1 MKINIFKLAVI
12 FLLGAILAVYTN
24 CGKPSNLMFENGYHS
39 SGSEASYETFQ
50 KSVYSIT
57 RSNCISCHSS
67 IQPMH
72 ASDDY
77 REAHDIL
84 VTQKKVNFDNIPS
97 SRIVAKLRGENHNC
111 WSDCEANAR
120 EMENAI
126 ATWKGARDV
135 SGEVDEDEP
144 SDQAVYTNETDTLEM
159 EFADAGNSPSSNTVK
174 LNVEA
179 AMRQAPMTLVNS
191 ADGPYITVEN
201 NLNNSLG
208 NTDANAG
215 IAYMNF
221 KVPTNGTYRIWGL
234 VNGPTDNDNSFY
246 VAIRNASNALVN
258 GNPRNF
264 EFASGSRFEWRQFN
278 SATYTLTANTNYT
291 LELRQREDG
300 ARAQAFV
307 ITSDNTFNGMEVGD
321 FFGITLSFDLSP
333 RIPNGSF
340 KIDVVDYDL
349 YSYKMT
355 KPRIVAPSNVKV
367 KNIKLFINDAY
378 SPQHSAYTLVNKI
391 ATASDNLL
399 SNYAMIVIKDKG
411 LSGDR
416 FKFSFEEI
424 YSTNATGTTTGGTG
438 GGTETQTSL
447 MAYQA
452 TVYPISRSSAYSCV
466 GCHMS
471 TSPRHASDNTQ
482 TAHDATLGVVDFNTP
497 SNSRIV
503 RKMRTERHNCG
514 ANCDSIA
521 TQYENAIIEWRNRR
535 Q

>member
-1 MKINIFKLAVI
+1 MNFNIFKLAVI
-12 FLLGAILAVYTN
+12 FLLGTILAVYTN
-24 CGKPSNLMFENGYHS
+24 CGKPGELMFESGYHS
-39 SGSEASYETFQ
+39 SGSEASYESFQ

-57 RSNCISCHSS
+57 RSNCISCHST

-84 VTQKKVNFDNIPS
+84 VSQKKVNFENIS
-97 SRIVAKLRGENHNC
+97 ASRIVAKLRGENHNC
-111 WSDCEANAR
+111 WSDCEANAQA
-120 EMENAI
+120 MERAI
-126 ATWKGARDV
+126 ESWKAARDV
-135 SGEVDEDEP
+135 SGEVDNEGP
-144 SDQAVYTNETDTLEM
+144 SDLAIYTSETDTLEM
-159 EFADAGNSPSSNTVK
+159 EFVDAGNAPSSNTVK
-174 LNVEA
+174 INVEA
-179 AMRQAPMTLVNS
+179 AMRQAPMVLVNS
-191 ADGPYITVEN
+191 GDGPYLTVEN
-201 NLNNSLG
+201 NLNNTLA
-208 NTDANAG
+208 NNDQNAG
-215 IAYMNF
+215 LAFMNF
-221 KVPTNGTYRIWGL
+221 KVPTSGAYRIWGL
-234 VNGPTDNDNSFY
+234 VQGPTDQDNSFFMT
-246 VAIRNASNALVN
+246 VRDTKRPTSVLLSTRNV
-258 GNPRNF
+258 
-264 EFASGSRFEWRQFN
+264 EFPAGSRFEWRQLN
-278 SATYTLTANTNYT
+278 VSMNLVAGTEYT

-307 ITSDNTFNGMEVGD
+307 VTSDPAFNGQEVND

-340 KIDVVDYDL
+340 KIDIVDYDL
-349 YSYKMT
+349 YSYKLT

-367 KNIKLFINDAY
+367 KNIKLFINGAY

-391 ATASDNLL
+391 TSASDNLL
-399 SNYAMIVIKDKG
+399 SKYAMIVIKDKG

-424 YSTNATGTTTGGTG
+424 YPTDATGTTTGGTG

-447 MAYQA
+447 MAYQG

-471 TSPRHASDNTQ
+471 TSPRHASDNAQ

-521 TQYENAIIEWRNRR
+521 TQYENAIIEWRNRLE
-535 Q
+535 

>member
-1 MKINIFKLAVI
+1 
-12 FLLGAILAVYTN
+12 
-24 CGKPSNLMFENGYHS
+24 MFENGFY
-39 SGSEASYETFQ
+39 SGGSDASYLAFQ

-72 ASDDY
+72 ASDNY

-84 VTQKKVNFDNIPS
+84 VSQKKVNFDNIPA

-111 WSDCEANAR
+111 WSDCEDNAK

-126 ATWKGARDV
+126 ATWKAARDI
-135 SGEVDEDEP
+135 SGEVDEEEP
-144 SDQAVYTNETDTLEM
+144 SDLAVYTNETDTLEM

-191 ADGPYITVEN
+191 ADGPYLTVEN
-201 NLNNSLG
+201 NLNNTLA
-208 NTDANAG
+208 NNDAGAG
-215 IAYMNF
+215 LAFFNF
-221 KVPTNGTYRIWGL
+221 KVPTSGAYRIWGL
-234 VNGPTDNDNSFY
+234 VQGPTDQDNSFF
-246 VAIRNASNALVN
+246 VTVRNTRTPTTVPLST
-258 GNPRNF
+258 RNI
-264 EFASGSRFEWRQFN
+264 EFPSGSRFEWRQLN
-278 SATYTLTANTNYT
+278 VPMNLVAGTDYTM
-291 LELRQREDG
+291 ELRQREDG

-307 ITSDNTFNGMEVGD
+307 VTSDPAFNGMEVND

-340 KIDVVDYDL
+340 KIDIVDYDL
-349 YSYKMT
+349 YSYKLT
-355 KPRIVAPSNVKV
+355 KPRIVSPGNVKV

-378 SPQHSAYTLVNKI
+378 SPQHSAYTMVNKI
-391 ATASDNLL
+391 TTASDNLL

-411 LSGDR
+411 LSGDK

-424 YSTNATGTTTGGTG
+424 YATNATGTTTGGTG
-438 GGTETQTSL
+438 GGTETPTSL

-471 TSPRHASDNTQ
+471 TSPRHASDNAQ

-535 Q
+535 E